1 MRLRKKK
8 LPAALWAVLVLALS
22 ATLVLAA
29 YYGKGNFKDVFVNR
43 KHSFSSDVLSSISG
57 FEEAD
62 KNVVRPQGM
71 AAKSISFYNYD
82 RSTGEYNDFDVTF
95 SVYAWLE
102 DKGDTGRTY
111 DITYGTTADEK
122 VSVSGTAPDEPIFRA
137 TLKGK
142 KASEL
147 AITVWF
153 NADANDDLTT
163 FPNLLMVAV
172 PDTPRYMAS
181 RMLGACIVPSRS
193 EGFHVDCGFEKTD
206 GKVDI
211 EDYAAFIYGISM
223 VGEPPENGVLRVLWR
238 SNRLTLMEHN
248 NFTAQDVQN
257 PTDEFDKYIDIP
269 QETDYYGRLS
279 FMRVQ
284 GIEDEN
290 NPWKI
295 ANPAYTWMD
304 LESFVKWQQLP

>member
-43 KHSFSSDVLSSISG
+43 KHSFSSDVLSSVSR
-57 FEEAD
+57 FEDAD
-62 KNVVRPQGM
+62 KNVMRPHGM

-95 SVYAWLE
+95 SVYAWL
-102 DKGDTGRTY
+102 DKDDTGRAYT
-111 DITYGTTADEK
+111 ISYGTTTGKTVNSTTHD
-122 VSVSGTAPDEPIFRA
+122 TPIFTA

-147 AITVWF
+147 AITVQF
-153 NADANDDLTT
+153 NANANEDLTT
-163 FPNLLMVAV
+163 FPKLLMVAV

-193 EGFHVDCGFEKTD
+193 EGFHVDCGFEKTE
-206 GKVDI
+206 GNVNI

-223 VGEPPENGVLRVLWR
+223 VGEPPKNGVLRVLWR
-238 SNRLTLMEHN
+238 SDRLTLMEHN
-248 NFTAQDVQN
+248 NFKAQDVDN
-257 PTDEFDKYIDIP
+257 PSDEFDKYIYIP

-284 GIEDEN
+284 GIKDED
-290 NPWKI
+290 NPWKK
-295 ANPAYTWMD
+295 NSFTWLD

>member
-43 KHSFSSDVLSSISG
+43 KHSFSSDVLSSVSR

-62 KNVVRPQGM
+62 KNVVRPHGM

-95 SVYAWLE
+95 SVYAWL
-102 DKGDTGRTY
+102 DKGDTGRAYT
-111 DITYGTTADEK
+111 ISYGTTTSETVNSTTHD
-122 VSVSGTAPDEPIFRA
+122 TPIFTA

-142 KASEL
+142 NASEL
-147 AITVWF
+147 AITVQF
-153 NADANDDLTT
+153 NANANEDLTT
-163 FPNLLMVAV
+163 FPKLLMVAV

-193 EGFHVDCGFEKTD
+193 EGFHVDCGFEKTE
-206 GKVDI
+206 GNVNI

-223 VGEPPENGVLRVLWR
+223 VGEPPENGVLQVLWQ
-238 SNRLTLMEHN
+238 SDRLTLMGHN
-248 NFTAQDVQN
+248 DFKAQDVEN
-257 PTDEFDKYIDIP
+257 PQDGFDKYIDIP

-279 FMRVQ
+279 FIRVQ

-290 NPWKI
+290 NPWKK
-295 ANPAYTWMD
+295 NSFTWSD
-304 LESFVKWQQLP
+304 LESFVKWQQRP

>member
-43 KHSFSSDVLSSISG
+43 KHSFSSDVLSSVSR

-95 SVYAWLE
+95 SVYAWL
-102 DKGDTGRTY
+102 DKGDTGRAYT
-111 DITYGTTADEK
+111 ISYGTTTGKTVNSTTHD
-122 VSVSGTAPDEPIFRA
+122 TPIFTA

-147 AITVWF
+147 AITVQF
-153 NADANDDLTT
+153 NANANEDLTT
-163 FPNLLMVAV
+163 FPKLLMVAV

-193 EGFHVDCGFEKTD
+193 EGFHVDCGFEKTE
-206 GKVDI
+206 GNVDI

-223 VGEPPENGVLRVLWR
+223 VGEPPKNGVLRVLWR
-238 SNRLTLMEHN
+238 SDRLTLMEHN
-248 NFTAQDVQN
+248 DFKAQNAKN
-257 PTDEFDKYIDIP
+257 PTDGFDKYIDIP

-284 GIEDEN
+284 GIEDEKN
-290 NPWKI
+290 NPWK
-295 ANPAYTWMD
+295 NNSYNWTN
-304 LESFVKWQQLP
+304 LESFVKWQQLS

>member
-43 KHSFSSDVLSSISG
+43 KHSFSSDVLSSVSR
-57 FEEAD
+57 FEDAD

-95 SVYAWLE
+95 SVYAWL
-102 DKGDTGRTY
+102 DKDDTGRAYT
-111 DITYGTTADEK
+111 ISYGTTTGETVNSTTHD
-122 VSVSGTAPDEPIFRA
+122 TPIFTA

-142 KASEL
+142 NASEL
-147 AITVWF
+147 AITVQF
-153 NADANDDLTT
+153 NANANEDLTT
-163 FPNLLMVAV
+163 FPKLLMVAV

-193 EGFHVDCGFEKTD
+193 EGFHVDCGFEKTE
-206 GKVDI
+206 GNVNI

-223 VGEPPENGVLRVLWR
+223 VGEPPENGVLQVLWQ
-238 SNRLTLMEHN
+238 SDRLTLMGHN
-248 NFTAQDVQN
+248 DFKAQDVEN
-257 PTDEFDKYIDIP
+257 PQDGFDKYIDIP

-279 FMRVQ
+279 FIRVQ

-290 NPWKI
+290 NPWKK
-295 ANPAYTWMD
+295 NSFTWSD
-304 LESFVKWQQLP
+304 LESFVKWQQRP

>member
-43 KHSFSSDVLSSISG
+43 KHSFSSDVLSSVSR

-95 SVYAWLE
+95 SVYAWL
-102 DKGDTGRTY
+102 DRSDTGRAYT
-111 DITYGTTADEK
+111 ISYGTTTSET
-122 VSVSGTAPDEPIFRA
+122 VNGTTHDTPIFTA

-147 AITVWF
+147 AITVQF
-153 NADANDDLTT
+153 NANANEDLTT
-163 FPNLLMVAV
+163 FPKLLMVAV

-193 EGFHVDCGFEKTD
+193 EGFHVDCGFEKTE
-206 GKVDI
+206 GNVNI

-223 VGEPPENGVLRVLWR
+223 VGEPPKNGVLQVLWQ
-238 SNRLTLMEHN
+238 SDRLTLMEHN
-248 NFTAQDVQN
+248 DFKAQDVEN
-257 PTDEFDKYIDIP
+257 PTDGFDKYIDIP

-290 NPWKI
+290 NPWKK
-295 ANPAYTWMD
+295 NSFTWSD